1 MKNYANI
8 LDMLN
13 YLKEKIEKKNEN
25 NDPSPCINVIMENK
39 KHSFCVKE
47 KWISSINWNYQF
59 NDYFQKNEYLSQ
71 NDKSLDYSINK
82 TNKVILKIND
92 FIIGLENSNCFLK
105 KELFSYLEE
114 NQKEKE
120 YIKSKYLLILDK
132 ELLINIFQDKSNIER
147 IIKSKSEFYYLG
159 EYPINNDEI
168 DNYIA
173 QFKLIFDSFNGL
185 YEKNLFGQVMNKV
198 LSNDN
203 KNKDKISDL
212 INYILFTNLI
222 GGGYMKINY
231 NGVLKKYD
239 EISKDIKNSKDIYLN
254 KEFSYFE
261 AFKSLLYNYGP
272 KIEQLMAII
281 WLRKIYNIIY
291 TILLDDKNKDNI
303 KLYIDKN
310 KNDIKLNVY
319 EIRQYISKI
328 SNFDIID
335 FIDKYFSI
343 LSSFIKNIKANKDN
357 IKDILSEI
365 KIYFSE
371 IYYSLK
377 TILSNVKEKIKI
389 KIKLTLEQMENVP
402 FLLYDT
408 EDILKEITIINDDKL
423 MIKEIIYLK
432 MDERYLNINRYDDE
446 DDNYDNDYEDDDY
459 SEDYDELEENLVKNK
474 GKGKDY

>member
-1 MKNYANI
+1 M
-8 LDMLN
+8 
-13 YLKEKIEKKNEN
+13 
-25 NDPSPCINVIMENK
+25 
-39 KHSFCVKE
+39 
-47 KWISSINWNYQF
+47 
-59 NDYFQKNEYLSQ
+59 
-71 NDKSLDYSINK
+71 
-82 TNKVILKIND
+82 
-92 FIIGLENSNCFLK
+92 ENSNCFLK
-105 KELFSYLEE
+105 KELFNYLEE

-120 YIKSKYLLILDK
+120 YIKPKYLLILDK

-239 EISKDIKNSKDIYLN
+239 EISKDIKNLKDIYLN

-272 KIEQLMAII
+272 KIDQLMAII

>member
-1 MKNYANI
+1 
-8 LDMLN
+8 
-13 YLKEKIEKKNEN
+13 
-25 NDPSPCINVIMENK
+25 
-39 KHSFCVKE
+39 
-47 KWISSINWNYQF
+47 
-59 NDYFQKNEYLSQ
+59 
-71 NDKSLDYSINK
+71 
-82 TNKVILKIND
+82 
-92 FIIGLENSNCFLK
+92 
-105 KELFSYLEE
+105 
-114 NQKEKE
+114 
-120 YIKSKYLLILDK
+120 
-132 ELLINIFQDKSNIER
+132 
-147 IIKSKSEFYYLG
+147 
-159 EYPINNDEI
+159 
-168 DNYIA
+168 
-173 QFKLIFDSFNGL
+173 
-185 YEKNLFGQVMNKV
+185 
-198 LSNDN
+198 
-203 KNKDKISDL
+203 
-212 INYILFTNLI
+212 
-222 GGGYMKINY
+222 MKINY
-231 NGVLKKYD
+231 NGVLKKYN

-272 KIEQLMAII
+272 KIDQLIVII